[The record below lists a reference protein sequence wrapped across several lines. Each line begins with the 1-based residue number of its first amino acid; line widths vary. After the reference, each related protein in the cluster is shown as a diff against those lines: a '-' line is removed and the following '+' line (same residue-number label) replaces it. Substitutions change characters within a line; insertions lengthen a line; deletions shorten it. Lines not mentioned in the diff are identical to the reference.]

1 MNRRVTN
8 HPFRRL
14 AALVAAGVLVA
25 ASCGGDDDDEP
36 AADEPASAET
46 ADEPAAEP
54 AEDTA
59 AETAEDTAAE
69 PAEEP
74 SAETADEPAAAGSF
88 DVDAMLAADPDCGT
102 VPDGDPL
109 IIGFAADKSEVGG
122 FADVPIEATLE
133 HLVNLAN
140 CSGGVNGTPVEL
152 VVQDVQGDPEVAQRA
167 ATDLV
172 EAGAHVILGP
182 PFADTGN
189 AVLQAVDASRAVI
202 FVASTEPV
210 LSDPSI
216 YSFLTTFDDTMQ
228 AQAAAEWAIDN
239 GYTRAITFSS
249 EGPYFG
255 YNPEKF
261 AEKFTELGGEVVL
274 DQSYVPF
281 EDFDFSAQ
289 ANEVSNVADGTE
301 ILYSAMIAPQVVA
314 LRANLEAVG
323 VDIDYIG
330 ADAFDVSGITTITD
344 GTAEGILY
352 TTHGFAEP
360 GSRFQA
366 LLDSFEAATGSP
378 SEAPGFAGLAGD
390 AFIVAAEGFLEAG
403 SADPIAIAEA
413 IANLSGLE
421 TITATTTY
429 AGTNGVP
436 DRPVYVLQMQGDA
449 PILAGEY

>member
-1 MNRRVTN
+1 MNRRVTK
-8 HPFRRL
+8 HSFRRL
-14 AALVAAGVLVA
+14 TALVAVGALVAAG
-25 ASCGGDDDDEP
+25 CGGDDDDDAEP
-36 AADEPASAET
+36 ADEPTAEEPADEPADET
-46 ADEPAAEP
+46 ADEP
-54 AEDTA
+54 
-59 AETAEDTAAE
+59 
-69 PAEEP
+69 
-74 SAETADEPAAAGSF
+74 TADEPADEPAGAF
-88 DVDAMLAADPDCGT
+88 DVDAMLAADAGCGT

-109 IIGFAADKSEVGG
+109 VIGFAADKSEVGG

-133 HLVNLAN
+133 HLVNLVN
-140 CSGGVNGTPVEL
+140 CSGGVAGTPVEL

-172 EAGAHVILGP
+172 EAGAHVVLGP
-182 PFADTGN
+182 PFADTGQ
-189 AVLQAVDASRAVI
+189 AVLQAVGASRATI

-228 AQAAAEWAIDN
+228 AHAAAEWAYDN
-239 GYTRAITFSS
+239 GYTRAITFSA

-255 YNPEKF
+255 YNPEQF

-289 ANEVSNVADGTE
+289 ANEVAGVADGSE
-301 ILYSAMIAPQVVA
+301 ILYTAMITPQVVA

-323 VDIDYIG
+323 VEIDYIG

-352 TTHGFAEP
+352 TTHGFPEP
-360 GSRFQA
+360 GSRYAA
-366 LLDSFEAATGSP
+366 LLESFEAATGAP

-390 AFIVAAEGFLEAG
+390 AMIVSIEGFLAAG
-403 SADPIAIAEA
+403 STDPVAIGDAIA
-413 IANLSGLE
+413 GLEGVE
-421 TITATTTY
+421 TITGSTTY

-436 DRPVYVLQMQGDA
+436 DRPVFILQMQGDA
-449 PILAGEY
+449 PVLAGEY

>member
-1 MNRRVTN
+1 MIRRGT
-8 HPFRRL
+8 HRSFRRI
-14 AALVAAGVLVA
+14 AALVATGALAVA
-25 ASCGGDDDDEP
+25 ACGGDDDSSDE
-36 AADEPASAET
+36 ASSEAATGEATGADEPTAEATATAETSASAS
-46 ADEPAAEP
+46 
-54 AEDTA
+54 
-59 AETAEDTAAE
+59 
-69 PAEEP
+69 AEEP
-74 SAETADEPAAAGSF
+74 SAEAPAGAF
-88 DVDAMLAADPDCGT
+88 DVDAMLAADPNCGT
-102 VPDGDPL
+102 VPEGDPL

-122 FADVPIEATLE
+122 FADVPIEATLN
-133 HLVNLAN
+133 HLVNLVN
-140 CSGGVNGTPVEL
+140 CSGGVNGTPIEL
-152 VVQDVQGDPEVAQRA
+152 IVQDVQGDPEVAQRA

-182 PFADTGN
+182 PFADTGQ
-189 AVLQAVDASRAVI
+189 AVLQAVGASRAVV

-216 YSFLTTFDDTMQ
+216 YSFLTTFDDTAQ
-228 AQAAAEWAIDN
+228 AYAAAEWAYDN

-289 ANEVSNVADGTE
+289 ANEVANVADGSE
-301 ILYSAMIAPQVVA
+301 ILYTAMIAPQVVA
-314 LRANLEAVG
+314 LRANLDAVG
-323 VDIDYIG
+323 VDIEYIG

-360 GSRFQA
+360 GSRFA
-366 LLDSFEAATGSP
+366 TMLESFEAATGAP
-378 SEAPGFAGLAGD
+378 SEAPGFSGLAGD
-390 AFIVAAEGFLEAG
+390 ALLVAIQGFLDAG
-403 SADPIAIAEA
+403 NADPLAIADA
-413 IANLSGLE
+413 IAAIDGLP

-436 DRPVYVLQMQGDA
+436 DRPVFVLQMQGDA
-449 PILAGEY
+449 PVVAGEY